1 MVSPELIR
9 RYPFASGLSM
19 DQISTLA
26 KVGNEK
32 TVEEGHYFFQ
42 EDEELNDFYLV
53 VEGAAAIV
61 FEVPERDVEHKISE
75 QFTRELKTKDV
86 VISTVGPGNLL
97 GWSGLVPPHMATAGA
112 KALTDCRVV
121 AFDCRE
127 LRKAFDEDCEFG
139 YRMMQKAAQIIGKR
153 LRDTRVQSLADYRA
167 EQ

>member
-1 MVSPELIR
+1 MVSSELIR

-32 TVEEGHYFFQ
+32 TVEEGHYFFH
-42 EDEELNDFYLV
+42 EDQELNDFYLV

-75 QFTRELKTKDV
+75 QFTRELRTRDI
-86 VISTVGPGNLL
+86 VISTVGPGAVL
-97 GWSGLVPPHMATAGA
+97 GWSGIVPPHVATAGG
-112 KALTDCRVV
+112 KALTQCRAI
-121 AFDCRE
+121 AFDCQE
-127 LRKAFDEDCEFG
+127 LRKIFEEDREFG
-139 YRMMQKAAQIIGKR
+139 YLMMQKAAQIIGRR